1 MFTLLAESHKDVIIL
16 RLSGDMLLADV
27 AQLNPELD
35 AYLLSPGVSQIVLDL
50 NRIERVDTSGL
61 GVLVSKST
69 KILNTG
75 RRLVLLNPSPQVARL
90 LKKVEIEGFF
100 PTFDNEEEL
109 KGYIPN
115 AAE

>member
-50 NRIERVDTSGL
+50 NRIERGGHFRSWRSG
-61 GVLVSKST
+61 
-69 KILNTG
+69 
-75 RRLVLLNPSPQVARL
+75 QQ
-90 LKKVEIEGFF
+90 EH
-100 PTFDNEEEL
+100 
-109 KGYIPN
+109 
-115 AAE
+115 